1 MPSIPFRVG
10 RHREPGG
17 LARAVGVFAGLT
29 ALAAGGVAAGLEL
42 ERRIVGRGSRDRD
55 VPAEDFFG
63 LRSDGPAVTTSDGL
77 VLHTEVDELADHQP
91 LGDGP
96 VYPELT
102 VVMVHG
108 YALSLDCFH
117 FQRKHLRGRARLVL
131 YDQRSHGRSPMA
143 DPKSCRIDQ
152 LGDDLLAVLQ
162 QTGVTG
168 PVVLIGHSMGGMTVM
183 NLARRHP
190 ELFGDLVA
198 GVVLLSTSPADLG
211 EHSPIR
217 GIPGRAFSR
226 VVPPTLAL
234 LNRVPEL
241 VTRSRRA
248 GSDLGFVATKQ
259 LAFGTEVPPS
269 YVEFVSEMLAE
280 TSLQVVADF
289 YPAFSEL
296 DEIAAFPVLAGVET
310 AVVGG
315 QDDTIT
321 PIEHTEVII
330 GLLPGAD
337 ALVLE
342 NSGHMALI
350 EHHLQVDEVIDAL
363 LVRVERNRREAA

>member
-1 MPSIPFRVG
+1 GAVARATRG
-10 RHREPGG
+10 RDGG
-17 LARAVGVFAGLT
+17 AVARAVGMVAGLA
-29 ALAAGGVAAGLEL
+29 ALGAGGIAAGLEL
-42 ERRIVGRGSRDRD
+42 ERRVVGSRFRNDRT
-55 VPAEDFFG
+55 PREAFFS
-63 LRSDGPAVTTSDGL
+63 LRSGGPPVRTSDGL
-77 VLHTEVDELADHQP
+77 DLHTEIDELDDHQP
-91 LGDGP
+91 APGSGP
-96 VYPELT
+96 VHPELT

-131 YDQRSHGRSPMA
+131 YDQRSHGRSPRA
-143 DPKSCRIDQ
+143 APETCRIDQ

-168 PVVLIGHSMGGMTVM
+168 PVVLVGHSMGGMTIM

-190 ELFGDLVA
+190 ELFGDLVG
-198 GVVLLSTSPADLG
+198 GVVLISTSPADMA

-217 GIPGRAFSR
+217 GIPGRTFSR
-226 VVPPTLAL
+226 VVEPALAL
-234 LNRVPEL
+234 LNRVPDL

-259 LAFGTEVPPS
+259 LAFGSEVPAQ
-269 YVEFVSEMLAE
+269 YVEFVSEMLGDIPLE
-280 TSLQVVADF
+280 VVGDF
-289 YPAFSEL
+289 YPAFRDL
-296 DEIAAFPVLAGVET
+296 DETGSFPVLAGVET

-315 QDDTIT
+315 EDDAIT
-321 PIEHTEVII
+321 PIEHTQVII
-330 GLLPGAD
+330 ELLPGAD

-350 EHHLQVDEVIDAL
+350 EHHVQVDEVIDAL
-363 LVRVERNRREAA
+363 LVRVTRNAG